1 MFLNAGR
8 NLLSEDLYYQQ
19 QEIKQLSGHLNEKI
33 SQMKKE
39 YTGKKKVV
47 LVSCL
52 CIGMLA
58 VILLF

>member
-19 QEIKQLSGHLNEKI
+19 QEIQQLSTHLNEKVT
-33 SQMKKE
+33 QLKKE

-47 LVSCL
+47 LVFCL
-52 CIGMLA
+52 CMGIVA